1 MGVKH
6 ERRRGFG
13 RGGAE
18 RTCPSSSRKRE
29 KKVVGRFEGEGGG
42 FKHEGEVRRGEVS
55 KEGRRRGLGG
65 EGGGYNPA
73 PSNVTI
79 LCGRRIDLPVR
90 ICALPVTLC
99 DLLDLLKSAEQ
110 SSLAAE
116 FPLCCRSCV
125 WPCACGRVATGVCV
139 CVRQNRQNQNWHN
152 WQELARTGKNWQN
165 WQELAR
171 TGKNWQE
178 LARTGTTGTT
188 GTTGKNWQEPAR
200 TSRTGRTGI
209 TGRSGRTGRAGSSA
223 ILSVSSALAHF

>member
-1 MGVKH
+1 M
-6 ERRRGFG
+6 
-13 RGGAE
+13 
-18 RTCPSSSRKRE
+18 
-29 KKVVGRFEGEGGG
+29 VGRFEGEGGG

-55 KEGRRRGLGG
+55 KEGRRGGLGG

-99 DLLDLLKSAEQ
+99 DLLDLLKSTEQ

-139 CVRQNRQNQNWHN
+139 CVRQNRQNQHWHN
-152 WQELARTGKNWQN
+152 WQELARTGKNWQNWQN

-178 LARTGTTGTT
+178 LARTGKNWQEPART
-188 GTTGKNWQEPAR
+188 GTTGKNRQEPAR

-209 TGRSGRTGRAGSSA
+209 TGRTGRSARTGRAGSSA